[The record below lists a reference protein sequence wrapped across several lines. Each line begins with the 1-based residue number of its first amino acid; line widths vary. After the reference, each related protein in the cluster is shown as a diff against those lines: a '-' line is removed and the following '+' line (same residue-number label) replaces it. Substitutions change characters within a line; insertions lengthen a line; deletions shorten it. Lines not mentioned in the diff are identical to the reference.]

1 MPIEYKN
8 GKEIHHPY
16 PNEKNKN
23 KKVKLTSSE
32 GKEIS
37 KRITGRVSPISGK
50 TRANIL
56 DKALSMADKADV
68 ATSIAVPAKG
78 LVSFGAKKAIAKM
91 IGFGAI
97 PGIITEAGKIKHAKA
112 YAALKLGEG
121 QAAVRRKVKGLT
133 DILKKHPK
141 RFDKIDKDE
150 MDIAGAQAILNPK
163 NKPELDYGKLVTAGK
178 LKLAEIFEA
187 VKNQTNIKSV
197 DVLKTN
203 RELNIVLGKHKRG
216 AGSGQYER
224 TIGKGK
230 KGTFNPEH
238 TEELKRIARK
248 KKRED
253 KKKGKE

>member
-1 MPIEYKN
+1 MPVKYEN
-8 GKEIHHPY
+8 GKKVHLPY

-23 KKVKLTSSE
+23 KKGKLTSSE
-32 GKEIS
+32 GKKIS
-37 KRITGRVSPISGK
+37 KRITGRVSPVSGK

-56 DKALSMADKADV
+56 DKALGIADKADV

-121 QAAVRRKVKGLT
+121 QEAVRRKVKGLT

-150 MDIAGAQAILNPK
+150 MDIASAQAILNPK

-197 DVLKTN
+197 DVHGTN
-203 RELNIVLGKHKRG
+203 RALNKVLGK
-216 AGSGQYER
+216 
-224 TIGKGK
+224 TKGK
-230 KGTFNPEH
+230 AGTKQYKKTIEKAREGTFNPEH
-238 TEELKRIARK
+238 TEALKRIHRK
-248 KKRED
+248 KKRE
-253 KKKGKE
+253 K